1 MTASASPSVTP
12 PNLALVLSAV
22 TINGLLIILGT
33 LGNLLVLLVIFFN
46 IRLATPSN
54 LLLGNLA
61 LIDLLSLFVVSP
73 GGIYKYMCRKGFC
86 HVPETFVVANRGLS
100 QFIAPAAVSSLLSIA
115 VDRIL
120 SIKYPFKYTS
130 MMTKRRAVVIISFTW
145 LLGAF
150 ISAVFMV
157 LNFIYIQPAYCTVIM
172 LVTIFLY
179 IHIFLFALKKE
190 RQIASLQISNVQ
202 RNTNFLHE
210 RKSTRTMAIIL
221 GVFCAAWIP
230 ALIFYSVVFPSDP
243 RYFDIQN
250 WINIIYYLNASLNP
264 YIYCVRSA
272 NFRKT
277 MRKMVKACMLRYS

>member
-1 MTASASPSVTP
+1 M
-12 PNLALVLSAV
+12 LE
-22 TINGLLIILGT
+22 IHH
-33 LGNLLVLLVIFFN
+33 
-46 IRLATPSN
+46 
-54 LLLGNLA
+54 
-61 LIDLLSLFVVSP
+61 
-73 GGIYKYMCRKGFC
+73 KYC
-86 HVPETFVVANRGLS
+86 T
-100 QFIAPAAVSSLLSIA
+100 
-115 VDRIL
+115 
-120 SIKYPFKYTS
+120 
-130 MMTKRRAVVIISFTW
+130 
-145 LLGAF
+145 
-150 ISAVFMV
+150 
-157 LNFIYIQPAYCTVIM
+157 YCTVIM

-179 IHIFLFALKKE
+179 IDIFLFALKKE

-250 WINIIYYLNASLNP
+250 WINIVYYLNASLNP

-277 MRKMVKACMLRYS
+277 MRKMVKSCMIHYSWQLARTMQWLYGVFEEPCHGMEHDTIADRRKIIFVIKLRKF